1 MTVTITAARGRLVRR
16 HTASM
21 RRAVSAAR
29 FTRATQYSGGR
40 GRITGAHGRP
50 ARRPSG
56 PGTRHPRLNRAALAK
71 LPT

>member
-1 MTVTITAARGRLVRR
+1 MTATITAARGRLVRR
-16 HTASM
+16 HKTSM

-29 FTRATQYSGGR
+29 FTRANQYSG

-56 PGTRHPRLNRAALAK
+56 PGTRHPRLNRVALAK
-71 LPT
+71 LPI